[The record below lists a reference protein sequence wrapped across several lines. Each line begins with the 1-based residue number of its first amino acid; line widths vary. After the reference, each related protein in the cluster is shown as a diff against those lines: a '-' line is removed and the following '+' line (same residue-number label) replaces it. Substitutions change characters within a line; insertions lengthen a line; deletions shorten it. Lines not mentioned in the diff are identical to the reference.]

1 MLEAQT
7 TGVSTSREGSRSRYR
22 RRGGPFAATKNDAF
36 TWLVLRTRRRAE
48 RNECSDRHLLVQ
60 ALANEDVSKD
70 ALDTLNFAPERLASE
85 VFHNFKFGNVLWGS
99 ADDFQRAAQG
109 GVPGQAE
116 QDRDGRH
123 RRVRD
128 QVQVSHLQQLRRG
141 FAALRD
147 RQ

>member
-1 MLEAQT
+1 MLEAH
-7 TGVSTSREGSRSRYR
+7 VARSVDEPRGSRSRYR

-109 GVPGQAE
+109 GVPGQPE
-116 QDRDGRH
+116 QDRDV
-123 RRVRD
+123 VR
-128 QVQVSHLQQLRRG
+128 QPPRT
-141 FAALRD
+141 
-147 RQ
+147 